1 MSKSLLLVA
10 TLFPTAITLVAL
22 LGSSSQAHRSGCH
35 RWYSCES
42 DRDSD
47 GVACE

>member
-22 LGSSSQAHRSGCH
+22 LGSSSQAHR
-35 RWYSCES
+35 WYSCES

>member
-22 LGSSSQAHRSGCH
+22 LGSSSQAHRSG
-35 RWYSCES
+35 W
-42 DRDSD
+42 
-47 GVACE
+47 GVTQICGVDNGA